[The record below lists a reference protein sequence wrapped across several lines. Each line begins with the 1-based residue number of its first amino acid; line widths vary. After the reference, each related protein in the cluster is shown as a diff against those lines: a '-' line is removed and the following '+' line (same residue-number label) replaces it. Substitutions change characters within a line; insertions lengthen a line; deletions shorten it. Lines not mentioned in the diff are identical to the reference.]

1 MKPRQIEWVFIA
13 KGLTMIGI
21 VVGYIMYE
29 MPGHVLFPLGLLL
42 FYVHVNV
49 FFVTGGFFTNEE
61 KLLRPVA
68 YISRKYHTLYRK
80 LLLFYIPAVLLHN
93 VLFRVGFYDV
103 ATEYGGRSISLY
115 GVWDYVRNVFLAVFF
130 SGREPILGAMWFVYA
145 LFLGH
150 CGFSII
156 SWALRSLVKDNVRYE
171 WARCLVFFLACV
183 LSLQLRN
190 VWGIWVPRGNAAL
203 YAMWLLYLG
212 YQMRSRLH
220 LRFKNPWLLA
230 IGLVVVYCVAVEAG
244 LGHPYP
250 VDAALFTVHTLAAAY
265 VTCYVARVLDGRWLG
280 KAIACCAGT
289 PFTSWRCTCSV
300 SSWARSCCRCSA

>member
-115 GVWDYVRNVFLAVFF
+115 GVWDYVRNVFLAVF
-130 SGREPILGAMWFVYA
+130 SQAGSRYWER
-145 LFLGH
+145 
-150 CGFSII
+150 CG
-156 SWALRSLVKDNVRYE
+156 
-171 WARCLVFFLACV
+171 
-183 LSLQLRN
+183 
-190 VWGIWVPRGNAAL
+190 
-203 YAMWLLYLG
+203 
-212 YQMRSRLH
+212 
-220 LRFKNPWLLA
+220 
-230 IGLVVVYCVAVEAG
+230 
-244 LGHPYP
+244 
-250 VDAALFTVHTLAAAY
+250 LFTPFSWVIAVFPSSA
-265 VTCYVARVLDGRWLG
+265 GRCVRWSRTMSVMNGPGALS
-280 KAIACCAGT
+280 
-289 PFTSWRCTCSV
+289 FSWRVCCPCS
-300 SSWARSCCRCSA
+300 